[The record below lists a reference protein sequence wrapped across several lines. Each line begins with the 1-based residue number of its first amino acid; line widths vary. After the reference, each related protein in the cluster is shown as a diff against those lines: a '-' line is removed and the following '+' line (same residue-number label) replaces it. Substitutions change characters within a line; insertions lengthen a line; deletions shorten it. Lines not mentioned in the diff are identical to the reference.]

1 MGRESVYRYVI
12 KRLLVLIPVLIGVT
26 FIVFFIMNLTPG
38 NPGRNM
44 LGPLATQEQV
54 DAINEQ
60 LGYNQPYFVRY
71 FNYIKDIVLHF
82 DFGDSYA
89 TGKPVIDQII
99 SKFPYTLR
107 IAVGSV
113 LISSVIGIVLGVI
126 SAVKQYTLIDNTVT
140 VLALIVSVMPSYW
153 IGMLFILLF
162 SITLGWLPPNGFTG
176 FENYIL
182 PVATVSLNTA
192 GPMMRMTRSVM
203 LEELRQ
209 DYVKTIRAKG
219 AKENTVIY
227 SHALKN
233 AMMPLITRIGTQFA
247 AMMGGSV
254 ITETVFNIP
263 GIGSY
268 IISSINAKD
277 IPAVMT
283 CTLFF
288 AALYCIIM
296 LIMDIVY
303 AYIDPRIRE
312 KYTRR
317 LKGGARL

>member
-1 MGRESVYRYVI
+1 M
-12 KRLLVLIPVLIGVT
+12 
-26 FIVFFIMNLTPG
+26 
-38 NPGRNM
+38 
-44 LGPLATQEQV
+44 
-54 DAINEQ
+54 
-60 LGYNQPYFVRY
+60 YNRQ
-71 FNYIKDIVLHF
+71 
-82 DFGDSYA
+82 
-89 TGKPVIDQII
+89 
-99 SKFPYTLR
+99 
-107 IAVGSV
+107 
-113 LISSVIGIVLGVI
+113 
-126 SAVKQYTLIDNTVT
+126 
-140 VLALIVSVMPSYW
+140 
-153 IGMLFILLF
+153 
-162 SITLGWLPPNGFTG
+162 
-176 FENYIL
+176 
-182 PVATVSLNTA
+182 
-192 GPMMRMTRSVM
+192 
-203 LEELRQ
+203 EELRQ